1 MEKEP
6 KITEEGYGMF
16 SRDEMRL
23 IRGIFKDNP
32 NLIKAVRKFF
42 FQGEMTAEEKN
53 LLGMVKSL
61 GGVKILKKCL
71 LPEIDP
77 ESPLF
82 QFADVFNGISTKDRN
97 TEFVNMEIESKLILA
112 QYLQG
117 QFEILEGR
125 TEINDVNLKELINF
139 ENKEPVKRHI
149 QLGCRNALLIH
160 IDTMMQMIKTLSE
173 IKEETA
179 DERSARLK
187 KDSSK

>member
-1 MEKEP
+1 MEKEQ

-23 IRGIFKDNP
+23 IKGIFKDNLL
-32 NLIKAVRKFF
+32 LIKTIRKFF
-42 FQGEMTAEEKN
+42 FQGEMSEEEKKM
-53 LLGMVKSL
+53 LGMLKSL
-61 GGVKILKKCL
+61 GGLPILRKCL

-82 QFADVFNGISTKDRN
+82 QFADVYNGISTKDRS
-97 TEFVNMEIESKLILA
+97 TEFVNTEIEAKMLLGKYLDNQFDVLENGKANEIKLRDLVDF
-112 QYLQG
+112 G
-117 QFEILEGR
+117 KHTNP
-125 TEINDVNLKELINF
+125 TE
-139 ENKEPVKRHI
+139 RHI
-149 QLGCRNALLIH
+149 FLACRNALLMH